1 MPNSSPAAFVGEE
14 SASAGKTADS
24 SHDTAALRNDN
35 IKYVL
40 KAYYRPRLTGN
51 TCNRETQQ
59 FRIQQVLNRNLSN
72 PGVALDSC
80 NCG

>member
-1 MPNSSPAAFVGEE
+1 M
-14 SASAGKTADS
+14 
-24 SHDTAALRNDN
+24 HDTAALQNDN

-40 KAYYRPRLTGN
+40 KPYYRLRLTGN

-59 FRIQQVLNRNLSN
+59 FCIQQVLNRNLSN